1 MMTLLH
7 PMWVVGFVDGEGCFR
22 ASMIKNVKLRF
33 GMQIQMEFVVV
44 QHERDIDLLY
54 KLQTFFKCGQV
65 SKTKGSKD
73 STDQSA
79 RFRVRK
85 LLDLQTMV
93 IPFFEQNHLQTK
105 KQVEFFRS
113 RELCFLLHQKIHL
126 QEEGFHRCLH
136 LAKTLPFEKMN
147 S

>member
-1 MMTLLH
+1 MITALH

-33 GMQIQMEFVVV
+33 GLQIQIEFVVV

-54 KLQTFFKCGQV
+54 KLQTFFECGQV
-65 SKTKGSKD
+65 SKTKGSQD
-73 STDQSA
+73 FTDQTA

-85 LLDLQTMV
+85 LLDLQIKV
-93 IPFFEQNHLQTK
+93 IPFFEQYHLQTK
-105 KQVEFFRS
+105 KQGEFLRF
-113 RELCFLLHQKIHL
+113 RELCLLLNQKVHL
-126 QEEGFHRCLH
+126 EEEGFHRCLH